1 MTDDNGIS
9 IIRLFDAPRDRV
21 FRAWTTPEAFAYW
34 YGGELEVP
42 VEGVT
47 MDVRPGGAWHLVV
60 RTQDGG
66 ELPFGGV
73 YREIVPPERL
83 VFTLKDASAPED
95 ADGELVAVT
104 LNGLG
109 DKTEM
114 DFQQTG
120 GTLSAEQ
127 YAQAKAGW
135 TDFFARLAEYVAH

>member
-1 MTDDNGIS
+1 MTDDSGIS

-21 FRAWTTPEAFAYW
+21 FQAWTTPEALAYW

-42 VEGVT
+42 VEEMA
-47 MDVRPGGAWHLVV
+47 MDVRAGGAWHLVV
-60 RTQDGG
+60 RTPDGG
-66 ELPFGGV
+66 ELPFHGV

-95 ADGELVAVT
+95 AEGELVTVA

-120 GTLSAEQ
+120 GTLSAGQ

-135 TDFFARLAEYVAH
+135 TGFFARLAEYVAH